1 MSLARISII
10 LSAVTICGFSVL
22 CASAQNP
29 QSPEQFQGSN
39 NPYPPKGC
47 ILGDYPEVS
56 VACGDSRTVT
66 RPVIATPEPG
76 MPACPEESKVINGTC
91 DCKYHCP
98 SQNPACNETLTLN
111 WIIDQ
116 LPTTRGAPCPQDP
129 CAVKNG
135 PPCPTPTHT
144 PTATPTPLCGNKV
157 IDPGEECD
165 FAVPPACSQ
174 CSCNK
179 DCKLDCPDTCVNNH
193 KCSITD
199 EGQVRLDVW
208 WGPDVPAVGPGP
220 LDLANVEPWPF
231 MPSGTAS
238 LGCCPERFWGTH
250 KVICKKGQ
258 KEVVFLGKSICPS
271 AIGAFTGARIA
282 CPCPPPI
289 DCVLGDWPPVTDLAC
304 GETLTIRR
312 PIAVAAQNFGKECPE
327 ETKKVTRVCTPIPTA
342 TATATPTKT
351 PTPVSPP
358 SQPCTLSCPSGQT
371 LNQLTCSCEPQCP
384 PVDSNTCGKNCVPA
398 PYPKCIECSG
408 TCETTPITYYT
419 ADGQCLMATSWGPSE
434 SCCPKQGCDIKA
446 HGYGDQQDE
455 SGIWYKMVD
464 IVSACPS
471 YPGMTGP
478 PVKCPT
484 CKCTDK
490 VDCVRSDPNGDGLP
504 YMLLDGLEP
513 RYGHSVIRD
522 ENGVRIDQSGD
533 QCWCVPKADACPAG
547 YKPNSSSN
555 PEIEYTRLENT
566 GLLDGTT
573 CKNPT
578 SNQAP

>member
-1 MSLARISII
+1 MSLSRAWCGVIVCF
-10 LSAVTICGFSVL
+10 LTICAGGFL
-22 CASAQNP
+22 FANAQV
-29 QSPEQFQGSN
+29 QSPEEFGA
-39 NPYPPKGC
+39 PIPPHGQPC
-47 ILGDYPEVS
+47 VLGDFPQVS
-56 VACGDSRTVT
+56 VPCGESRTVT
-66 RPVIATPEPG
+66 QQILREPDPG
-76 MPACPEESKVINGTC
+76 MPPCYPKSKEINGTC
-91 DCKYHCP
+91 DCKAHCP
-98 SQNPACNETLTLN
+98 RDIAACDQTITIN
-111 WIIDQ
+111 WVYDQ
-116 LPTTRGAPCPQDP
+116 LPTPDGKQCPQNP
-129 CAVKNG
+129 CAIKTG
-135 PPCPTPTHT
+135 PPCPTL
-144 PTATPTPLCGNKV
+144 LCGNKV
-157 IDPGEECD
+157 VDPGEECD
-165 FAVPPACSQ
+165 FAVPPACPQ

-179 DCKLDCPDTCVNNH
+179 DCELDCPETCVNNH
-193 KCSITD
+193 ECSVTD

-238 LGCCPERFWGTH
+238 LGCCPERHWGTH
-250 KVICKKGQ
+250 KVTCEKGQ
-258 KEVVFLGKSICPS
+258 KEIVFLGKAICPS
-271 AIGAFTGARIA
+271 AVGAFTGARIT

-304 GETLTIRR
+304 GETRTIRR

-455 SGIWYKMVD
+455 SGIWYKLVD

-484 CKCTDK
+484 CKCTAT
-490 VDCVRSDPNGDGLP
+490 VDCVRSDPNGDGP
-504 YMLLDGLEP
+504 TSMEVDGLEP
-513 RYGHSVIRD
+513 LYGHSVD
-522 ENGVRIDQSGD
+522 ENGDRIDQSGD
-533 QCWCVPKADACPAG
+533 QCWCVTKADACPAG
-547 YKPNSSSN
+547 YTPLSSSN
-555 PEIEYTRLENT
+555 PKIEYTRLENT
-566 GLLDGTT
+566 GLLNGTT